1 MWHKWPW
8 TTTLS
13 AVVPLSRCYQGA
25 FCNNSHKAEAPHR
38 AWTEQT
44 NGCLSGI
51 LKSSGLPGNAIELR
65 SSAAVNEMWWLWNK
79 ASVSLRPHRGERW
92 RQGLQK
98 RASWGC
104 KISQRNSNAPVFS
117 LGLLSD
123 VPWTAAKPF
132 LCVQTEK
139 THTFALC
146 FRASFSSILGG
157 TYLSVHMGGLLWPQD
172 TGLWTL
178 VVVSMEM
185 SRTWGGIQLTG
196 NTVYCWLSGMGKEG
210 GSVCGERRGGGWG
223 WGWGLA
229 PCWWNEDLN
238 ITVLLISQ
246 VRWDETKQRNPT
258 GFSFF
263 SVGIKKSKN

>member
-1 MWHKWPW
+1 MPSNSGVQQPW
-8 TTTLS
+8 M
-13 AVVPLSRCYQGA
+13 RCGDFETKLACHSGPIEGNADVRAYKRGR
-25 FCNNSHKAEAPHR
+25 AEAV
-38 AWTEQT
+38 
-44 NGCLSGI
+44 
-51 LKSSGLPGNAIELR
+51 KY
-65 SSAAVNEMWWLWNK
+65 
-79 ASVSLRPHRGERW
+79 
-92 RQGLQK
+92 
-98 RASWGC
+98 
-104 KISQRNSNAPVFS
+104 RNSNAPVFS

-263 SVGIKKSKN
+263 SVGIKKK